1 MAAEYPVYLGGP
13 VMSDD
18 NPYEGEEPSSSE
30 NAIQTQREQ
39 GLEGPTMVSTE
50 APDSDE
56 GEGGDDDVP
65 QLTRKQ
71 KKQQRFSNAHARAD
85 ASDAKF
91 AASEQRNLMME
102 RRIQDMEAR
111 EARRVQE
118 NPGKDPLQE
127 RLDNNK
133 ERTQGSADLYNAKVA
148 AGTQTEKDYTDFVER
163 SAGLEE
169 ERFDIRYDMKRG
181 REPASPQLNPQAM
194 ARQMRYP
201 EIYKDAPMREMAHA
215 KGQLWYRNNPNQE
228 IPEDVMDGI
237 ADDVMKEFGKGGY
250 SRGLAPTPDQRRNHA
265 GPPRGRSA
273 AQRQAPEKRIEM
285 TRERKEMAE
294 TLYDTLEPQ
303 EAHAKWAQG
312 PGKRMMQRQWEDSGR

>member
-1 MAAEYPVYLGGP
+1 
-13 VMSDD
+13 MSDD

-50 APDSDE
+50 APDV
-56 GEGGDDDVP
+56 EGGDDDVP
-65 QLTRKQ
+65 EVSRKE
-71 KKQQRFSNAHARAD
+71 KKRNRFKEAHERAD

-91 AASEQRNLMME
+91 AASEQRNLLME
-102 RRIQDMEAR
+102 RRIQDMESR
-111 EARRVQE
+111 EARRIQE

-169 ERFDIRYDMKRG
+169 ERFDIRYDMRRG
-181 REPASPQLNPQAM
+181 KEPASPQVDPQAM

-201 EIYKDAPMREMAHA
+201 EIYKDPAKQQMAYS
-215 KGQLWYRNNPNQE
+215 KGLLWTRRNPGQD
-228 IPEDVMDGI
+228 IPTDVMDGI
-237 ADDVMKEFGKGGY
+237 ADDVMKEFGETGPT
-250 SRGLAPTPDQRRNHA
+250 RGLAPTPNQRRNHA
-265 GPPRGRSA
+265 GAPRGRSA

-294 TLYDTLEPQ
+294 TLYSEMEPQ

-312 PGKRMMQRQWEDSGR
+312 PGKRMMQKAWEDGGR